1 MSRDASTTQPFADD
15 DYVFRL
21 GWGELEQLQEACDAG
36 PYVVLDRLV
45 SGRWRMGD
53 ISNVIR
59 LGLIGGGLEPVKALK
74 LVRAYVQDRP
84 PLENLVLAQL
94 VLGAGVAGAPEE
106 EVGKKSEAPDQSD
119 PMNPQT
125 ESSGSEPSTATE
137 PSSASARNKSG
148 E

>member
-1 MSRDASTTQPFADD
+1 VSRDASTTQAFADD

-53 ISNVIR
+53 IANVIR
-59 LGLIGGGLEPVKALK
+59 LGLIGGGHEPVKALK

-84 PLENLVLAQL
+84 PLESLVLAQL
-94 VLGAGVAGAPEE
+94 VLGAAVAGAPEE
-106 EVGKKSEAPDQSD
+106 DVGKKSEAPDQSD
-119 PMNPQT
+119 PKNSQT
-125 ESSGSEPSTATE
+125 GSSGSEPSTATE
-137 PSSASARNKSG
+137 PSSASHPSKSDK
-148 E
+148 